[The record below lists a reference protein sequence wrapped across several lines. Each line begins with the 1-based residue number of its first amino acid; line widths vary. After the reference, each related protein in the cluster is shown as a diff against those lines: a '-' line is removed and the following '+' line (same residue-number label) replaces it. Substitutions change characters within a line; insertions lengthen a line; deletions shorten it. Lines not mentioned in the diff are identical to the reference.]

1 MSFAFLFLLFSLR
14 VSVFACMLVL
24 TSAIGKLDKLEKV
37 ADESER

>member
-1 MSFAFLFLLFSLR
+1 MASLTR
-14 VSVFACMLVL
+14 RLQMTEDNLDQTHEQL